1 MNTIHGVL
9 ERNARKFETKEA
21 FISGT
26 ARLTYADMNGKA
38 NQLAHLLIEKNI
50 RKNERVAI
58 MSRNNEHFFYAYFA
72 LLKAG
77 AVPVPLNSRLNT
89 NEVCSIL
96 KCMDCRGILYEHSF
110 QSCVPQEANG
120 LSLLA
125 VSIEHAVKQSQS
137 CSSDN
142 VNLSIDVNE
151 VCELMLTS
159 GTTGLPKG
167 VMLTHAQVSS
177 VAMAI
182 AVEFHLT
189 HQDRI
194 LSQMPL
200 SHSAPLN
207 CFFMGGLYCGASHV
221 FGDFTPQNFLQRIHQ
236 EKTTLTF
243 ASPIAYLLAAKDPDL
258 KKYDLS
264 SMRVFAYGGG
274 AMPLASYHF
283 VTKAFHNKNF
293 YQVYGLTE
301 AGPNGSLLRPEEH
314 EHKPGSIGKIPVVN
328 MEMKVINDDG
338 TETAPGE
345 YGEIIL
351 AGDSVM
357 SGYFNN
363 KDATEEILREGWI
376 YTGDIAYRDEDG
388 YLFIVDR
395 KKDMIIPGG
404 VNVYPREIE
413 ETLTKHPDV
422 LQACV
427 VGVQDQ
433 EWGETIKAVIVRKED
448 SEVSEGELRS
458 FLSGHLAAY
467 KCPRTY
473 SFVTELPYNA
483 NGKILKQ
490 LVKEM

>member
-9 ERNARKFETKEA
+9 ERNARKFPKKEA
-21 FISGT
+21 FICGT
-26 ARLTYADMNGKA
+26 ARLTYADMNSRA
-38 NQLAHLLIEKNI
+38 NQFARLLMQRGIK
-50 RKNERVAI
+50 KNEQVAI
-58 MSRNNEHFFYAYFA
+58 LSRNNENYFFAYFA

-77 AVPVPLNSRLNT
+77 AIPVPLNTKLNVK
-89 NEVCSIL
+89 EVLSVIDR
-96 KCMDCRGILYEHSF
+96 MDCRGILYE
-110 QSCVPQEANG
+110 G
-120 LSLLA
+120 LFHPCLTPDEESSLL
-125 VSIEHAVKQSQS
+125 SFPIEQGVTDSKA
-137 CSSDN
+137 CSPVN
-142 VNLSIDVNE
+142 LNLSIKATD
-151 VCELMLTS
+151 VCEIMLTS

-177 VAMAI
+177 VALGIAI
-182 AVEFHLT
+182 EFHLS
-189 HQDRI
+189 HNDRI

-221 FGDFTPQNFLQRIHQ
+221 LGDFTPQNFLQRIHQ
-236 EKTTLTF
+236 EKTTFTF
-243 ASPIAYLLAAKDPDL
+243 ASPIAYLLAAKEPSL
-258 KKYDLS
+258 SNYDLS

-314 EHKPGSIGKIPVVN
+314 EHKPGSIGKTPVVN

-363 KDATEEILREGWI
+363 KDATDDILREGWI
-376 YTGDIAYRDEDG
+376 YSGDIAYRDEDG

-427 VGVQDQ
+427 VGIQDQ

-458 FLSGHLAAY
+458 FLSVHLAEY